1 MSNSQLL
8 RALSEALEDPQA
20 LLAVIL
26 DSEDREAAMAALQE
40 RYGWDEV
47 QAMTVLDMQFRRAT
61 RADRVLIMQEFER
74 AQD

>member
-20 LLAVIL
+20 FLAVIL
-26 DSEDREAAMAALQE
+26 ASEDREAAMAALQD

-47 QAMTVLDMQFRRAT
+47 QAMAVLDMQFRRAT
-61 RADRVLIMQEFER
+61 RADRDLIMQEFER
-74 AQD
+74 AQY

>member
-26 DSEDREAAMAALQE
+26 DCEDREAAMAALQE

-61 RADRVLIMQEFER
+61 RADRDLIMQEFER